1 VTGLRFDRNYVP
13 VGGGVLNVKADGVA
27 EISTMIVI
35 DPLGITING
44 DLEVVGTTQIDQ
56 DLIVLGALDVS
67 GNTTL
72 GDLSVNGTLDVSGAT
87 TLGDLAVQGTLDVSG
102 LTVLNDL
109 IVVGTFDV
117 SGTPTFT
124 NLYLEGTL
132 GVSGETTL
140 NNTSLQGTLDVSGA
154 TTLNNTTVRGT
165 LDVSGATTLNNTTVR
180 GTLDV
185 SGATTLNNTTV
196 RGTLDVSGAATL
208 GDVTVTGTL
217 DVSGAATLHDI
228 LSVDGKTILNSTLYV
243 ADDTA
248 LNNVAVQGALDV
260 SGDTTLTGLFIQN
273 PDGSYPADG
282 SVPAITGLSGEVAWT
297 PVNIDGASNLT
308 VPLANFQV
316 TGDGNLTGSAQAE
329 YITLPDLNILNRH
342 ETYLWAQ
349 GDDILW
355 QNGGTQPNISLTDWM
370 RLLAPNPVSVV
381 RPSGP
386 TDTVNMQ
393 NATYA
398 LITTLLDRG
407 ILLTAAASPPTLR
420 FNSSTNIRFTTFL
433 TADPTDV
440 SKRKTVTYP
449 VVVST
454 PAMNAL
460 CSSVSSALSGASV
473 KATMEY
479 DTVQQLV
486 RILVNSGYSLT
497 INDVG
502 AYGESTRFMNH
513 LGIGE
518 SQILPS
524 YETDVPN
531 YSFTITGPS
540 FLALTPNNDV
550 PLAAPVL
557 AAGAV
562 TSFTYTFTIT
572 APSTAG
578 LTGDNLLQ
586 YYGIFLGG
594 VKNNIID
601 ATNGS
606 WTLTGLTP
614 VTTYTVAVSA
624 IDKYNESPQAS
635 LTFTTPAVVIPWPPA
650 GYTLGIRRNGV
661 GGAPPVNDILVT
673 PIRVS
678 PALNNTYSFSIIP
691 KTTLTGICL
700 RISVDDG
707 CVIRFTGLQ
716 PGGAP
721 PNPFVNIPGPQPGAT
736 FGGIYQFS
744 QPINMTANTVYDV
757 SITYYNNRSTS
768 AEFYLAYVQ
777 PTVEIPW
784 SSNPNYACPQLN
796 ALLGQNLFAICCY
809 N

>member
-1 VTGLRFDRNYVP
+1 MSGDSRSSRSNSVVQVTGLRFDRNYVP
-13 VGGGVLNVKADGVA
+13 IGGGVLNVKADGVA

-44 DLEVVGTTQIDQ
+44 DLEVVGTAQIDE
-56 DLIVLGALDVS
+56 DLIVLGTLDVS
-67 GNTTL
+67 GDTTL
-72 GDLSVNGTLDVSGAT
+72 GDLSVDGTLDVSGAATITGTLDVSGAT
-87 TLGDLAVQGTLDVSG
+87 TLAAV
-102 LTVLNDL
+102 
-109 IVVGTFDV
+109 
-117 SGTPTFT
+117 
-124 NLYLEGTL
+124 
-132 GVSGETTL
+132 
-140 NNTSLQGTLDVSGA
+140 
-154 TTLNNTTVRGT
+154 
-165 LDVSGATTLNNTTVR
+165 
-180 GTLDV
+180 
-185 SGATTLNNTTV
+185 
-196 RGTLDVSGAATL
+196 
-208 GDVTVTGTL
+208 
-217 DVSGAATLHDI
+217 
-228 LSVDGKTILNSTLYV
+228 
-243 ADDTA
+243 
-248 LNNVAVQGALDV
+248 
-260 SGDTTLTGLFIQN
+260 FIQN

-297 PVNIDGASNLT
+297 PVTIDGASNLS

-355 QNGGTQPNISLTDWM
+355 QNGGTQPNISLTAWM
-370 RLLAPNPVSVV
+370 GLLAPNTASPVV

-386 TDTVNMQ
+386 TDTINMQ

-407 ILLTAAASPPTLR
+407 ILLTEAASPPTLR

-440 SKRKTVTYP
+440 AERKTVTYP
-449 VVVST
+449 VAISSPV
-454 PAMNAL
+454 MNTL
-460 CSSVSSALSGASV
+460 CSSVTSALSGAGV
-473 KATMEY
+473 EAALVY

-540 FLALTPNNDV
+540 FLALTPNNDA

-557 AAGAV
+557 VAGAL

-594 VKNNIID
+594 IKNNIID

-606 WTLTGLTP
+606 WTITGLSP
-614 VTTYTVAVSA
+614 SSTYTVAVSA

-673 PIRVS
+673 PIRTS

-691 KTTLTGICL
+691 NTTLSGICL

-707 CVIRFTGLQ
+707 CVIRFTGTQ
-716 PGGAP
+716 PGGSP

-744 QPINMTANTVYDV
+744 QPINLTANTVYDV
-757 SITYYNNRSTS
+757 SITYYNNQSTS

-777 PTVEIPW
+777 PTVDIPW
-784 SSNPNYACPQLN
+784 SSNPNYACPPLN

-809 N
+809 GP